1 MQSWIILPT
10 TFLSSVLVS
19 RSALSH
25 FVHFRA
31 TFIWPSEYHVVAS
44 LMNAFKRGL
53 MEDLLRLT
61 TSTISIE
68 SSYAILLVG
77 MQKLWCE
84 ISPNKL
90 SITINDEVSN
100 QIDSTDIFCRGFWF
114 PEAPINSHAHK
125 SDVAEF
131 SLRVGGKKFFLLI
144 TN

>member
-1 MQSWIILPT
+1 
-10 TFLSSVLVS
+10 
-19 RSALSH
+19 
-25 FVHFRA
+25 
-31 TFIWPSEYHVVAS
+31 
-44 LMNAFKRGL
+44 
-53 MEDLLRLT
+53 
-61 TSTISIE
+61 
-68 SSYAILLVG
+68 

-131 SLRVGGKKFFLLI
+131 SLRVGGKKLWKFLILWYGEKLAVYSLVSI
-144 TN
+144 LWGAILF